1 MIELLTPE
9 EMATAD
15 RITIE
20 SGTPGIELMENA
32 GRGVADVVVKIAP
45 NSNRIIVL
53 AGPGNNGG
61 DGFVAARILKELGY
75 AVEVGLLELSK
86 NIKGDAKLAFNEL
99 KKLGIG
105 VQKLSTQCV
114 NDGDIFIDALFG
126 AGLCREIDGLVAEL
140 IMAINDSRK
149 PVVAVDLP
157 SGIDGK
163 TGKELGISFKAS
175 ETVTFFRKKLG
186 HLLYPGRENCGNISV
201 IDIGIP
207 VSVLNSIE
215 PSVFCN
221 RQELWQDQ
229 IPRYKVTSHK
239 YDRGHAVVYSGSIQ
253 ATGAARLCAEAAL
266 RIGAGLVTLATPPSA
281 LVVNA
286 SQLTAV
292 MVKPVANV
300 DESKQLLS
308 DKRLNAVAI
317 GPGFGVGKKT
327 VEFVLSILNGDQSV
341 VLDADGLTS
350 FSEEPTK
357 LFAQIKKFPSREV
370 VLTPH
375 EGEFS
380 CLFGDRDS
388 ENKVDCARHAAKI
401 SQAIVV
407 LKGADT
413 VIAHPEGRCVINEN
427 APPWLATAGSGDVL
441 AGIICGL
448 LAQSVPAYYAACI
461 GVWIHSEAA
470 RELGPGLIS
479 EDLLYGLRPI
489 INSLFHESL

>member
-1 MIELLTPE
+1 MIELLTPT

-15 RITIE
+15 RKTIE

-32 GRGVADVVVKIAP
+32 GRGVADVVAKIAP

-61 DGFVAARILKELGY
+61 DGFVAARILKGFGY
-75 AVEVGLLELSK
+75 AVEVGLLDLPK
-86 NIKGDAKLAFNEL
+86 NIKGDAKLAFNEM
-99 KKLGIG
+99 KKFGIN
-105 VQKLSTQCV
+105 VQKLSTQIV

-126 AGLCREIDGLVAEL
+126 AGLSRKIDGFAAEL
-140 IMAINDSRK
+140 IMAINDSGK

-163 TGKELGISFKAS
+163 TGKELGIAFKAS

-186 HLLYPGRENCGNISV
+186 HLLYPGRGNCGNISV

-221 RQELWQDQ
+221 QKELWQDQ
-229 IPRYKVTSHK
+229 IPQFKETGHK
-239 YDRGHAVVYSGSIQ
+239 YDRGHAVVYSGPIQ

-266 RIGAGLVTLATPPSA
+266 RVGAGLVTLATPPSA

-292 MVKPVANV
+292 MVKSVADV

-308 DKRLNAVAI
+308 DKRLNTVAI
-317 GPGFGVGKKT
+317 GPGFGVGTKT

-350 FSEEPTK
+350 FSEVPTN

-380 CLFGDRDS
+380 RLFGDCDS

-401 SQAIVV
+401 SQAVVV

-413 VIAHPEGRCVINEN
+413 VIAHPEGKCVINEN

-448 LAQSVPAYYAACI
+448 LAQSVPAFYAACI
-461 GVWIHSEAA
+461 GVWIHGEVA

-479 EDLLYGLRPI
+479 EDLLFGLRSI
-489 INSLFHESL
+489 INGLLHELS